1 MKYIIIIGVLGAIA
15 VLLLFYLY
23 YMGFF
28 NKIEITEKEMG
39 PYKVAFKEHIG
50 DYKETGKIMDEIY
63 HSLLD
68 DGVETYKGFGIYY
81 DDPKVVKKDK
91 LRSIAGSII
100 EEKDYDKIDKLKDKY
115 GIKTIDKTRSITTE
129 FPFKN
134 KMSIMFGIMKVY
146 PELNKYIDSKGY
158 KRGYVMEI
166 YDVPNKKTIYVAEI
180 KE

>member
-1 MKYIIIIGVLGAIA
+1 MKYIIIIVILGLIA
-15 VLLLFYLY
+15 VLLMGYLY

-39 PYKVAFKEHIG
+39 PYKVVFKEHIG

-63 HSLLD
+63 YSLLN

-81 DDPKVVKKDK
+81 DNPKVVEKDK
-91 LRSIAGSII
+91 LRSIAGSMI
-100 EEKDYDKIDKLKDKY
+100 EEKDYDKIDQLKDKY
-115 GIKTIDKTRSITTE
+115 SIKTIDKTRSITTE

-146 PELNKYIDSKGY
+146 PKINKYIDSKGY
-158 KRGYVMEI
+158 KKGQVMEI
-166 YDVPNKKTIYVAEI
+166 YDVPNKKVIYVAEI

>member
-1 MKYIIIIGVLGAIA
+1 MKYIIIIGILGLIA
-15 VLLLFYLY
+15 VLLMGYLY

-39 PYKVAFKEHIG
+39 PYKVVFKEHIG

-63 HSLLD
+63 YSLLNG
-68 DGVETYKGFGIYY
+68 GVETYKGFVICY
-81 DDPKVVKKDK
+81 DDPKVVEKDK

-100 EEKDYDKIDKLKDKY
+100 EEKDYDKIDQLKDKY
-115 GIKTIDKTRSITTE
+115 SIKTIDKTRSITTE

-134 KMSIMFGIMKVY
+134 KMSVIFSLMKVY

-158 KRGYVMEI
+158 KKGQVMEI
-166 YDVPNKKTIYVAEI
+166 YDIPNKKIIYLAEI